1 MMKKV
6 IPAIALTSLLFLA
19 GCEVGPNYSRPPVP
33 TAPSYRGPDGVA
45 TSSDRSFA
53 DDKWSTVFQ
62 DPALQELVNTAIKQN
77 YDLRVAAT
85 RVLQAQ
91 EQITITRSNQF
102 PNVGVGP
109 GVTGVRQPGIPNVF
123 PAYSYLADALNVSV
137 SWNADFWGRYRRAT
151 EASRAS
157 YLATEWGRRAVLST
171 VVENV
176 ITSYFQLREYDLEL
190 DIARRTLA
198 SRQQSLRLTQ
208 TLEEGGATSLVD
220 VRQAQQLVEEAAAS
234 IPQSEQAIQQTEDQI
249 SLLLGETPQ
258 AIKRGAPITNQPLP
272 ETVPAGLPSQLL
284 ERRPD
289 IQQAEQNLVTAN
301 AEIGVARAQL
311 FPQVPLTATAGVE
324 SIGLGNIFAWGA
336 RSWNWSAQLSQPI
349 FNAGALRANVRYSQ
363 AQQQQYLV
371 TYQQTIQTAFR
382 EVADSL
388 IAYTKL
394 RDYRQHEE
402 KLTEYSKSASDLAH
416 MRYQGGATSYLEVLT
431 AETNYFSAEL
441 ALARAQLSERLS
453 LVQLYNALGGGW
465 KQ

>member
-1 MMKKV
+1 MRNL
-6 IPAIALTSLLFLA
+6 ITSAVLLSVVFLSA
-19 GCEVGPNYSRPPVP
+19 CKVGPNYSRPAVP
-33 TAPSYRGPDGVA
+33 TTPAYRGPDGTP
-45 TSSDRSFA
+45 TSSDQSFA
-53 DDKWSTVFQ
+53 DDKWSAVFH
-62 DPALQELVNTAIKQN
+62 DPALQDLVNTAIKQN
-77 YDLRVAAT
+77 FDVRVAAT

-91 EQITITRSNQF
+91 EQITITRANQL

-109 GVTGVRQPGIPNVF
+109 GITGTRQPGIPGIF
-123 PAYSYLADALNVSV
+123 GGYSYLADSLNVTA

-157 YLATEWGRRAVLST
+157 YLATEWGRRAVVSS
-171 VVENV
+171 VVESV
-176 ITSYFQLREYDLEL
+176 ITAYFQLREYDLEL

-198 SRQQSLRLTQ
+198 SRQQSLQLTT

-234 IPQSEQAIQQTEDQI
+234 IPQSEQAIQQAENQI
-249 SLLLGETPQ
+249 SLLLGQNPHPIT
-258 AIKRGAPITNQPLP
+258 RGAAITEQPLP

-289 IQQAEQNLVTAN
+289 IQQAEQNLVAAN

-311 FPQVPLTATAGVE
+311 FPQIPLTATFGVE
-324 SIGLGNIFAWGA
+324 SIGLGNLFAWGA
-336 RSWNWSAQLSQPI
+336 RSWTWAAQATQPI
-349 FNAGALRANVRYSQ
+349 YNGGALRANVRYSE
-363 AQQQQYLV
+363 AQKQQYVL
-371 TYQQTIQTAFR
+371 TYQQTIETAFR

-441 ALARAQLSERLS
+441 GLARAQLNERLS